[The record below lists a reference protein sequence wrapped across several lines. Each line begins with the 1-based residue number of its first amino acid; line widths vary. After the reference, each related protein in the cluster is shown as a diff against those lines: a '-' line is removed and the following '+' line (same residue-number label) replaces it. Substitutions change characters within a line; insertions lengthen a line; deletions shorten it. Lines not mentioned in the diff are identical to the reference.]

1 MNIPSISE
9 CYELFEIDDIKNIEE
24 HELKKK
30 YHKLCLKYH
39 PDRNKNIDTT
49 KFLHVKSCYEKLIYI
64 KKNEEYGESS
74 INDEFNFYDYLLSFI
89 NINNLEKI
97 VSWIHNYSDYLKER
111 DVNIIKL
118 HVDIEQL
125 FSKDL
130 YLYED
135 VYIPLWYKSIFLND
149 IKKSLKMDLSDKNI
163 LFYVELKECLIKINI
178 LENNDI
184 LLYCNKDLLNDK
196 IIKVKITKSLVFE
209 FENNSS
215 INKDKYHI
223 MQGKGIPCISED
235 NVYDISKISSLI
247 FCFV

>member
-1 MNIPSISE
+1 MNPSINE
-9 CYELFEIDDIKNIEE
+9 CYKLFEIDDIQTITE
-24 HELKKK
+24 HDLKKK

-39 PDRNKNIDTT
+39 PDRNKNIDTN
-49 KFLHVKSCYEKLIYI
+49 KFLHVKACYEKLIYI
-64 KKNEEYGESS
+64 KN
-74 INDEFNFYDYLLSFI
+74 NDFDKKTNNNEFNFYDYLLSFI
-89 NINNLEKI
+89 NIDNLEKI
-97 VSWIHNYSDYLKER
+97 VSWINNYSDYLKER

-149 IKKSLKMDLSDKNI
+149 IKKNLKMDLSDKNV
-163 LFYVELKECLIKINI
+163 LFYVELKKCLINVNI

-184 LLYCNKDLLNDK
+184 LIYCNKDLLNHK
-196 IIKVKITKSLVFE
+196 IIKVKLTNSLLFE

-215 INKDKYHI
+215 ISNDKYYI
-223 MQGKGIPCISED
+223 MQGKGIPCISKE
-235 NVYDISKISSLI
+235 NVYDISKMSSLI